1 MRRGRLLNLAAVGRA
16 AGFLLVAALIVAAI
30 VQVARQKPQLPA
42 SPLVASTSADSLK
55 QELARCQRL
64 AASAISDGAC
74 EAAWAENRRRFFTYR
89 QPAQTGPAPAQSPTT
104 SKSDR

>member
-1 MRRGRLLNLAAVGRA
+1 MRRGRLLNMAAIGRA

-42 SPLVASTSADSLK
+42 SPLVASTTADSLK
-55 QELARCQRL
+55 QGLARCQRL
-64 AASAISDGAC
+64 GAPAAKDAAC
-74 EAAWAENRRRFFTYR
+74 EAAWAENRQRFFTYR
-89 QPAQTGPAPAQSPTT
+89 QPAQTGPAPAPSST